1 MELIFVKQDSTE
13 WEYIWDF
20 VAKHPIN
27 EGIDEP
33 RTALNEGQEWQYMG
47 TYKNKNK
54 LIHEFRHLLHPRT
67 NNIYKITFNGSETFS
82 DDQIEKEIKIK

>member
-27 EGIDEP
+27 EGLEEP

-54 LIHEFRHLLHPRT
+54 LIHEFRHLFHPRT
-67 NNIYKITFNGSETFS
+67 NNVYKITFNGSETFS
-82 DDQIEKEIKIK
+82 DDQIEKEIRIK